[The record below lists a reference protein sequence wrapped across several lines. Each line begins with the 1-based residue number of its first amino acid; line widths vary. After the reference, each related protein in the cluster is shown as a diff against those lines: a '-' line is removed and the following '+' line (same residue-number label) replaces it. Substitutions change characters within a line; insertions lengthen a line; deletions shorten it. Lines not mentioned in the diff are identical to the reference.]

1 MISKS
6 FVMALLGSML
16 CAGVAFAQEEEP
28 EQKLLRFEPAVR
40 VILLTPA
47 PEQVAA
53 TDADATAKPKTKVP
67 DMLATLP
74 GATVAEPLQPYKAYP
89 YGTSYEVR
97 EGVRFRIN
105 LSTLT
110 FAIARGPAK
119 FTVVS
124 DEGNQYVTIIMDQ
137 GDFNFSVDRNAVAGQ
152 FQVETPIGRFVA
164 LSGMS
169 KLHIGNPDAL
179 TEEDPFTFRAID
191 GQASFLLDY
200 EKNAKDTE
208 PIYSCKVD
216 LDREEAFV
224 AVRDPKVTSTDIIEN
239 SPFLQ
244 SPNVVSTVLT
254 GKLGDVT
261 LTIPIS
267 GNGKTTELGISP
279 GISVRV
285 VSAVPRGSEN
295 KAIFVLPLTPS
306 TENYYGYVE
315 RRGEGF
321 YGDRTVWEEG
331 WKPAEEE
338 GEDVDG
344 QDLAGDDTLDEEE
357 ELSHTEDELSDF
369 DNDLF

>member
-47 PEQVAA
+47 PEQTTT
-53 TDADATAKPKTKVP
+53 TDAAAVKSNKKVP
-67 DMLATLP
+67 DMLAKVP
-74 GATVAEPLQPYKAYP
+74 GATEAEPLQPYKAYP

-105 LSTLT
+105 LSALT

-119 FTVVS
+119 FTVLS
-124 DEGNQYVTIIMDQ
+124 DDVNQYVTVIMDQ

-164 LSGMS
+164 MSGMS

-200 EKNAKDTE
+200 EKSAKDAE

-224 AVRDPKVTSTDIIEN
+224 AVRDPNVTSTDIIEN

-267 GNGKTTELGISP
+267 GNGKTTSMGISP

-285 VSAVPRGSEN
+285 VSAVPRGSDN

-338 GEDVDG
+338 GEDADG
-344 QDLAGDDTLDEEE
+344 QDLADDDSLDEEE
-357 ELSHTEDELSDF
+357 QLSNTEDELSDF